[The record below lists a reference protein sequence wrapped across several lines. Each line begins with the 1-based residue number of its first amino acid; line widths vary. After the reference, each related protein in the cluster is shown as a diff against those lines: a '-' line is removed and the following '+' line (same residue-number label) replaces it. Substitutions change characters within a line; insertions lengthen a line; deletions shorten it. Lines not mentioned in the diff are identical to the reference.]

1 MKYLRIS
8 LFFLLVAILFSVV
21 KTFAYTTGPVV
32 ITKEVSYVTK
42 HTTVYKTKTSYCDQ
56 LIKVE
61 DSLNKGDTY
70 SAQPI
75 DEDGYKYQTSTH
87 MRVSNSAY
95 KLDDQVSHPNN
106 FKLVLWRD
114 NPKIGLKRMA
124 YFVWAPN
131 CVF

>member
-8 LFFLLVAILFSVV
+8 LFFLLAAILFSVV
-21 KTFAYTTGPVV
+21 KTFAYTTGPIV
-32 ITKEVSYVTK
+32 ITKEVSYVTNY
-42 HTTVYKTKTSYCDQ
+42 TTGYKTKTGYCDQ

-61 DSLNKGDTY
+61 DSLDKDDTY

-75 DEDGYKYQTSTH
+75 DEDGYKYKASSKLG
-87 MRVSNSAY
+87 VSNLAY
-95 KLDDQVSHPNN
+95 KLDGQASHPNN
-106 FKLVLWRD
+106 FKLTLWRD
-114 NPKIGLKRMA
+114 NPKIGFKRMA